1 MASSSVQLSAP
12 DRPDGFVQ
20 SVSYL
25 TFGRHPLCKNQ
36 ATIGLVQAFNHYEY
50 AGSDS
55 AVSKIIN
62 IRGRESDHERF
73 ERLIQPHFD
82 ALYRAASRLA
92 MRPEDAEDLV
102 QEVCVKA
109 FVRLSD
115 LETIEHR
122 QAWLLRVLY
131 NVFIDGIRRDKRSPH
146 AETQTVDEVDLPGD
160 PNLQPEVA
168 AERMISL
175 DMLWSAMNIL
185 NKEHCALLALH
196 DIDGYTTS
204 ELASLSGLTESSI
217 KSRIHRTRIKL
228 GRLLKREVSGRPHLS
243 LVGTQP

>member
-1 MASSSVQLSAP
+1 M
-12 DRPDGFVQ
+12 
-20 SVSYL
+20 
-25 TFGRHPLCKNQ
+25 
-36 ATIGLVQAFNHYEY
+36 
-50 AGSDS
+50 
-55 AVSKIIN
+55 SKITN

-115 LETIEHR
+115 LEPIEHR

-146 AETQTVDEVDLPGD
+146 TETHTVDEVELPGD

-228 GRLLKREVSGRPHLS
+228 GRLMKREVSGRPHLS

>member
-1 MASSSVQLSAP
+1 MDIPDCP
-12 DRPDGFVQ
+12 DRFVN

-36 ATIGLVQAFNHYEY
+36 ATNSQIQAFNHYEY

-62 IRGRESDHERF
+62 IKGRESDHERF

-102 QEVCVKA
+102 QEVSVKA

-115 LETIEHR
+115 LELIEHR

-146 AETQTVDEVDLPGD
+146 AESHTVDEVELPGD

-168 AERMISL
+168 ADRMISL

-196 DIDGYTTS
+196 DIDGYTTG
-204 ELASLSGLTESSI
+204 ELASLSGLTESTI

-228 GRLLKREVSGRPHLS
+228 GRLLKREVTGRPHMS